1 MSKNKLKSF
10 LKSQIVLIISILL
23 AIITSFFSFPKWSYI
38 DFKVLILLFN
48 LMIIVAAL
56 NEFKVL
62 DKAAITLLKKC
73 TTEKKVNFALVLI
86 TFVASMFVT
95 NDVALLT
102 FVPLTIIV
110 GKKANIRVLK
120 TVVFQTLAAN
130 LGSCFTPMGNPQ
142 NLFIYSYYNML
153 PMDFLKITSSIVLL
167 GIVFLLALIFIEK
180 DKKLNF
186 EVSDIVLEDRP
197 KILVAILLF
206 FIVILSVFNILDYRI
221 TLVLT
226 ILTILAIDR
235 KLFKKVDYSLLLT
248 FVGFFIFVGNISA
261 IPEIKEFLERMFSS
275 SADTYFKAILISQV
289 ISNVPAT
296 VLISGFT
303 NYSKELL
310 LAVNIGGM
318 GTIVASLA
326 SLISYKLYVKEFN
339 EEGSK
344 FLKVFTIYNV
354 LGLLIFIPIIYWL
367 VIIS

>member
-1 MSKNKLKSF
+1 
-10 LKSQIVLIISILL
+10 
-23 AIITSFFSFPKWSYI
+23 
-38 DFKVLILLFN
+38 
-48 LMIIVAAL
+48 MIIVAAL

-73 TTEKKVNFALVLI
+73 TTEKKVNFVLVLI

-95 NDVALLT
+95 NDVALIT

-110 GKKANIRVLK
+110 GKKANVKVLK

-130 LGSCFTPMGNPQ
+130 LGSSFTPMGNPQ

-153 PMDFLKITSSIVLL
+153 PIDFLKITSSILML
-167 GIVFLLALIFIEK
+167 GIVFLLALTLIGE
-180 DKKLNF
+180 DRKLNF
-186 EVSDIVLEDRP
+186 EVSDIILKDKT
-197 KILVAILLF
+197 KILIVILLF
-206 FIVILSVFNILDYRI
+206 FIVILSVFSIFDYRI
-221 TLVLT
+221 TLIMT
-226 ILTILAIDR
+226 ILIILAIDR

-261 IPEIKEFLERMFSS
+261 IPGIKEFLEKMFSS

-303 NYSKELL
+303 DYFKELL

-326 SLISYKLYVKEFN
+326 SLISYKLYTKEFT
-339 EEGSK
+339 EEGNK
-344 FLKVFTIYNV
+344 FLKVFTIYNA
-354 LGLLIFIPIIYWL
+354 LGLLLFVPIIYL
-367 VIIS
+367 VIIR